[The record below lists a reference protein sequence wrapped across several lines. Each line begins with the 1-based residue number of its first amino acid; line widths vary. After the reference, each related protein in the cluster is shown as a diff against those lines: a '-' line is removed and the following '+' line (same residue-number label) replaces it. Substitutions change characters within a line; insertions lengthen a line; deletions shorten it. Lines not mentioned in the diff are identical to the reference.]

1 MARNPRHFVAASPT
15 LADALRDDANAG
27 FFRKA
32 SLMCSFEQAEHLL
45 TEHGGVPVV
54 GDHQT
59 AGDVAEADLSGLSL
73 V

>member
-1 MARNPRHFVAASPT
+1 MT
-15 LADALRDDANAG
+15 LADALRDDSNTG

-32 SLMCSFEQAEHLL
+32 SLLCSFEQAEHLL

-54 GDHQT
+54 GEEQS
-59 AGDVAEADLSGLSL
+59 AGDVAEAELSGVS